1 MDDAVLSLGCEQ
13 SNAGK
18 QQASSR
24 QGASSMQAGSKQG
37 AALQVIMSACST
49 MTRADHCTAL
59 RCWRPHR
66 DHTAI
71 AELQPWSNA
80 DARRVGGLSSGDSA
94 LSADAAE
101 WEQSADG
108 SQQGVVAVMQPGN
121 NTTLLHAACKLSPRA
136 CRKRSKSLREHYNVH
151 VP

>member
-1 MDDAVLSLGCEQ
+1 MLYCHWDASKAMQGSSKQAAGREQ
-13 SNAGK
+13 A
-18 QQASSR
+18 AC
-24 QGASSMQAGSKQG
+24 KQG

-80 DARRVGGLSSGDSA
+80 DARRVGGLRSGDSA
-94 LSADAAE
+94 LGADAAE

-136 CRKRSKSLREHYNVH
+136 CRKISKLLREHYNVH